1 MSLLILLII
10 SLDMQIAYL
19 IKQKLEALEKF
30 ITKIFDVEKY
40 TYNLIN
46 LLIQIEVVSMSQVI
60 LRLLC

>member
-30 ITKIFDVEKY
+30 ITKIFGVEKC
-40 TYNLIN
+40 TNNVIN
-46 LLIQIEVVSMSQVI
+46 LLIQ
-60 LRLLC
+60 